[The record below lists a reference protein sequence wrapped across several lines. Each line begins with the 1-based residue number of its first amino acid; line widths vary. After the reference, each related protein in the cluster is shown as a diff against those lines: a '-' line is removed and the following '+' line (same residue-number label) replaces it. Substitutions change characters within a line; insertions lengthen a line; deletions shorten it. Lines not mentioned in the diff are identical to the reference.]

1 MLTQVIRGVAPRVLA
16 HLIDV
21 LAVLLL
27 APRTPQPLEE
37 ILKRAPR
44 QPTTARRV
52 HPIPYARR
60 LLRLLGLLALLIRV
74 VILHRVV
81 VGVIRISLPA
91 LCCLCDL
98 RLYLR
103 RRGRGLPLCRFGFGL
118 GRRRQTQGERPR
130 LFLGHLRIGLR
141 RRPKRKSRRCRLTA
155 QVRGRS
161 CGSCRSAERKARSS
175 RRLGSPKR
183 QPRRLRLLRLR
194 RNTRPEA
201 EARARSAPSR
211 RRSSSTAAGTKA
223 ELRTAAARRGTRL
236 RLAVAEYRAAQ
247 VQAEAARRLWC

>member
-98 RLYLR
+98 RLYL
-103 RRGRGLPLCRFGFGL
+103 CRFGFGL
-118 GRRRQTQGERPR
+118 GCRRQTQGERPR

-155 QVRGRS
+155 RVRGRS